1 MRENAEM
8 EEKKRERKRISE
20 VPIMSNFFS
29 DWKEL
34 WIRESSLWRIE
45 YYRYWSLYAH
55 VEFRIARWKNSGP
68 IFSSGKEIAH
78 PVPRRRDKLRRVVR
92 IGERK

>member
-1 MRENAEM
+1 MKENAEM

-34 WIRESSLWRIE
+34 
-45 YYRYWSLYAH
+45 
-55 VEFRIARWKNSGP
+55 
-68 IFSSGKEIAH
+68 
-78 PVPRRRDKLRRVVR
+78 
-92 IGERK
+92 

>member
-1 MRENAEM
+1 MAEM

-34 WIRESSLWRIE
+34 
-45 YYRYWSLYAH
+45 
-55 VEFRIARWKNSGP
+55 
-68 IFSSGKEIAH
+68 
-78 PVPRRRDKLRRVVR
+78 
-92 IGERK
+92 